1 MANGH
6 YDLLVCFRTQKVL
19 YRVATAEHAHCDDR
33 DDRLGVGSGDH
44 LLQQLSTAPPRQLS
58 SL

>member
-1 MANGH
+1 M
-6 YDLLVCFRTQKVL
+6 L

-44 LLQQLSTAPPRQLS
+44 DLLQQLSTAPPRQLS